1 MSYTVIILTVNAMTV
16 KKSARIIVSL
26 SSGFDQQLLNANIQ
40 FLLYFG
46 KHVSVATENKE
57 SLPVTGFTSFTTVT
71 VDFDA
76 LSSMYLSTFLWEK
89 KMKKRTNRSK

>member
-1 MSYTVIILTVNAMTV
+1 MSYAVIILTVNAMTV